1 MASNDY
7 QEGPFYEDFKEG
19 ATFHH
24 SGGRTVT
31 DTDNIWFSLLTCNP
45 NPIHINQEYAKENF
59 ANPPFN
65 GRLVVNSFFV
75 LSTVIGLSVNDT
87 SKNGIMLGLNNL
99 KVTNPA
105 FAGDTIYAE
114 SEIVGKRES
123 ESHSSMGI
131 ITVRTKGFKQGNVQV
146 MEFERTFMVRKRNE
160 KWK

>member
-1 MASNDY
+1 M
-7 QEGPFYEDFKEG
+7 
-19 ATFHH
+19 
-24 SGGRTVT
+24 
-31 DTDNIWFSLLTCNP
+31 
-45 NPIHINQEYAKENF
+45 HINQEYTKENF

-75 LSTVIGLSVNDT
+75 LSTVIGLSVNET

-99 KVTNPA
+99 KVTNPT

-131 ITVRTKGFKQGNVQV
+131 VTVRTKRFKQ
-146 MEFERTFMVRKRNE
+146 
-160 KWK
+160 